1 LACQNEEINGLSL
14 SRIIMNNTTKDPD
27 TSSIDALLSDHMRL
41 EKNIRLVA
49 APFIKRKLK
58 PLLYISY
65 GVPKSGSTLVFEI
78 TRRAFEVNGIPQYRL
93 SDNAVCAGHEINFV
107 RDWND
112 ERILDALLTEAE
124 ELKSTIVIKTHRSPS
139 ERIKEL
145 ANDGLIVGHI
155 VYRDPRDI
163 ALSML
168 DHGRKARKN
177 GEIAFSDIR
186 DIMQAMYRVKS
197 RLEQFYEWL
206 EIPKFFINS
215 YEDMIHHSREF
226 ETKLKQQ
233 TGLEFNLDD
242 IVSYV
247 RSNRF
252 TQFNKGVVRRF
263 EEEMSESNKSMFY
276 GEFEDFISKY
286 ISNKNFPD

>member
-1 LACQNEEINGLSL
+1 
-14 SRIIMNNTTKDPD
+14 MKNTTKDSGI
-27 TSSIDALLSDHMRL
+27 SSINALLSNHRNL

-65 GVPKSGSTLVFEI
+65 GVPKSGSTLAFEI

-93 SDNAVCAGHEINFV
+93 SDNAVCKGHDINFV

-112 ERILDALLTEAE
+112 ERILDALIKEAE
-124 ELKSTIVIKTHRSPS
+124 QLKSTIVIKTHRSPS
-139 ERIKEL
+139 EQIKQL
-145 ANDGLIVGHI
+145 ANDGLVVGHI

-177 GEIAFSDIR
+177 GEKAFSDIR
-186 DIMQAMYRVKS
+186 DIKQAMYRVKS
-197 RLEQFYEWL
+197 RLDQFYEWL
-206 EIPKFFINS
+206 EIPKCFINS
-215 YEDMIHHSREF
+215 YEDMILNPQEF
-226 ETKLKQQ
+226 GNKLKQQ

-242 IVSYV
+242 VVRYV
-247 RSNRF
+247 NSNRF

-276 GEFEDFISKY
+276 GEFEDFINKY
-286 ISNKNFPD
+286 ISNKNVC